1 MSKTFLITG
10 ATGKQGGG
18 TVDALLA
25 SPEAS
30 DSTILAVTRNPHS
43 PGAQKLASKAKN
55 IKIVK
60 GDFNNVPAMFDA
72 AREANGGKAEY
83 DGLFLVQVP
92 KDFKGQTPEK
102 EEQQGKAMVDEAIKR
117 RVRHFVYS
125 SVDRHGER
133 SLQNPTPVPHF
144 ISKHN
149 IETHLLEKAKDSNMT
164 YTIIRPVAF
173 LENLTP
179 DFMGKMFAT
188 TWREALGEVPL
199 QLVSTTDIG
208 IIASKALLRPEEFRN
223 RQMGLAGDDLN
234 FNEANK
240 IYKEKFGT
248 ELPTSY
254 GFLANGFLW
263 MVGEMNA
270 MFKWFR
276 DERYAANIEEC
287 KKINPDMM
295 SFGDYLVKKFKT

>member
-1 MSKTFLITG
+1 MSKTYFITG
-10 ATGKQGGG
+10 ATGKQGGC

-30 DSTILAVTRNPHS
+30 GSTILAITRNPQS

-60 GDFNNVPAMFDA
+60 GDFNDVPAMFDA
-72 AREANGGKAEY
+72 AQEANDGKAEF
-83 DGLFLVQVP
+83 DGLFSVQVP

-117 RVRHFVYS
+117 GVRQFVYS

-149 IETHLLEKAKDSNMT
+149 IEKYLLERAEDSNMT
-164 YTIIRPVAF
+164 YTIVRPVAF

-188 TWREALGEVPL
+188 TWRVALGEVPL

-208 IIASKALLRPEEFRN
+208 IIASKALLSPEEFRN
-223 RQMGLAGDDLN
+223 RQIGLAGDDLN
-234 FNEANK
+234 FDKANK
-240 IYKEKFGT
+240 IYEEKFGT
-248 ELPTSY
+248 ELPTSF

-263 MVGEMNA
+263 MVGEMNT
-270 MFKWFR
+270 MFKWFK
-276 DERYAANIEEC
+276 DERYAVDIEEC
-287 KKINPDMM
+287 RRINPGMM
-295 SFGDYLVKKFKT
+295 SFGDYLEKKFKT